1 MAFSKS
7 MLNNKMDRVHL
18 LLLLLFVS
26 AAVATWPNKRHALIQ
41 TVIKDPVTNL
51 YFTSIDIGTNITVSV
66 SFVID
71 LSQPYTWLDCFSG
84 YSSSSY
90 TPIDFDSP
98 QMQSPQAHT
107 PSQCTHTRLV
117 CLLRRRRKSQTR
129 MLRPSLWDKTVQP
142 RG

>member
-1 MAFSKS
+1 
-7 MLNNKMDRVHL
+7 MLNNKMDRVH
-18 LLLLLFVS
+18 LLLLFVS
-26 AAVATWPNKRHALIQ
+26 AAVATWPNKPHALIQ
-41 TVIKDPVTNL
+41 TVIKDPITNL

-98 QMQSPQAHT
+98 KCNLHNPTSPFNVPT
-107 PSQCTHTRLV
+107 PGQNIQLYIDSNFI
-117 CLLRRRRKSQTR
+117 
-129 MLRPSLWDKTVQP
+129 KT
-142 RG
+142 